1 MSRFAPAWVTASV
14 VAAGLLAT
22 AACGAQYSLQAPSG
36 AALPPRARSSE
47 LPIAVAV
54 VDYGW
59 HTGVVLPATAL
70 GPPLAP
76 LRDRFPEAKYL
87 IFGWGNRRFYETE
100 DPGSGMA
107 VMSLFPSPSVVFV
120 QGVEQRPTPEPL
132 SGSDVRWLCVSA
144 SGIRR
149 LDTFLAGY
157 FRRGPHGGFIS
168 AGRGLLPHSEFFSST
183 GTYDAFHTCNTWTTE
198 ALHAAGLP
206 IDSRGIVFAT
216 QVMTEIRSLPAC
228 GGQPR

>member
-22 AACGAQYSLQAPSG
+22 AACGAPYSLPARSG
-36 AALPPRARSSE
+36 ATPSPRSRSAE
-47 LPIAVAV
+47 LLVAVAV

-59 HTGVVLPATAL
+59 HTGLVLPATAL

-76 LRDRFPEAKYL
+76 LRDRFPGAEYL

-100 DPGSGMA
+100 NPGSGMA

-120 QGVEQRPTPEPL
+120 QGVGQRPVRVPL
-132 SGSDVRWLCVSA
+132 SGSDVRWLCVSP

-149 LDTFLAGY
+149 LDSFLAGY
-157 FRRGPHGGFIS
+157 FRKGPHGGFIS
-168 AGRGLLPHSEFFSST
+168 AGRGLLPRSEFFAST

-216 QVMTEIRSLPAC
+216 QVMAEIRSLPAC